1 MVTNIEDMQKLGKD
15 NMDAAMKSFEVM
27 LNGFQAIAAK
37 VINYS
42 KRSLEDHT
50 AAMQSV
56 MGAKPLEKAF
66 EVQSNYVRSASEDF
80 TTEATK
86 IGQLDSDLAKKL
98 YKPMGGLVG
107 RNVGST

>member
-1 MVTNIEDMQKLGKD
+1 MPIETSKCLNSSSAQGC
-15 NMDAAMKSFEVM
+15 AKSFLRGPRNSESPKRCH
-27 LNGFQAIAAK
+27 LTLLALRAGIAP
-37 VINYS
+37 
-42 KRSLEDHT
+42 
-50 AAMQSV
+50 AA
-56 MGAKPLEKAF
+56 GG
-66 EVQSNYVRSASEDF
+66 F